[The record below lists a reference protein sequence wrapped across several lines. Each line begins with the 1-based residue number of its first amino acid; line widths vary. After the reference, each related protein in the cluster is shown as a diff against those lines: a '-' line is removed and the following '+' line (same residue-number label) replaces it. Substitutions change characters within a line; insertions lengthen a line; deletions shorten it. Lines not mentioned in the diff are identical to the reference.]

1 MKRYLLPLVLLVMP
15 FALAAQQ
22 DPMALYPDF
31 YNGIKNI
38 SAIVW
43 DDHANIATVNLDNE
57 TFELTAIN
65 DQMQQVWRSS
75 FAGYPLQ
82 TARFK
87 DKIIA
92 IAATEHSNFKGAG
105 NTYVA
110 YLVDA
115 TNGKQLAT
123 KEIYHGPDD
132 YMEIPAVFTGE
143 GSFVK
148 LCVRQTAFT
157 RKVHMAF
164 PGMFAMFSMGK
175 YEKEFNETRE
185 LDVVT
190 LNDKLDATTIK
201 LPVANGSMVNWC
213 ANKRGDLFIAWFNGP
228 TIEMYKYPDG
238 SSSPVKQINADIS
251 FVPSDKAMLSESF
264 LMHASAANPDVVY
277 YATTYSNQDND
288 AELGVGK
295 MNFSDGKK
303 AFVTEAFNRDH
314 VKTLE
319 KSFVTINKKADD
331 VNLGMRSALHIRN
344 LGEAGGTLIATVTSQ
359 HFQSSSIGS
368 GVWSV
373 ENSVLVNGFDEN
385 LGTRFQQILPAN
397 YGYPNRFLPIGYF
410 ATKDKFYCIGNE
422 KSGLATENGI
432 FGCLDLASGKWEKM
446 QVLSKKHLDNG
457 AYVNGNAVMWFAN
470 SFAVPYIALKGL
482 SQGNMDITLQQNG
495 Y

>member
-1 MKRYLLPLVLLVMP
+1 
-15 FALAAQQ
+15 
-22 DPMALYPDF
+22 MALYPDF

-43 DDHANIATVNLDNE
+43 DDHTSIATVNLDNE
-57 TFELTAIN
+57 NFELTAVN
-65 DQMQQVWRSS
+65 DQMQQLWRSS

-87 DKIIA
+87 DKIIT

-115 TNGKQLAT
+115 ANGKQLAT
-123 KEIYHGPDD
+123 KEIYHGPED
-132 YMEIPAVFTGE
+132 YMEIPAVFTG
-143 GSFVK
+143 GGGFVK
-148 LCVRQTAFT
+148 LCVRQTGFT
-157 RKVHMAF
+157 RKMHMAL

-175 YEKEFNETRE
+175 YEKEFNQTRE
-185 LDVVT
+185 LDEVT
-190 LNDKLDATTIK
+190 LNDKLEPTIIK

-213 ANKRGDLFIAWFNGP
+213 ANKRGDLFLAWFNGP

-251 FVPSDKAMLSESF
+251 FVPSEKAILSESF
-264 LMHASAANPDVVY
+264 LMRASAVNPDVVY
-277 YATTYSNQDND
+277 YATSYSAND
-288 AELGVGK
+288 TELGIGK
-295 MNFSDGKK
+295 VDFASGQK

-314 VKTLE
+314 VKGLE

-331 VNLGMRSALHIRN
+331 VNLGPRDGLHIRS
-344 LGEAGGTLIATVTSQ
+344 LDEAGGVLIATVTAR

-368 GVWSV
+368 GMWSV
-373 ENSVLVNGFDEN
+373 ENSVLVNGYDQN
-385 LGTRFQQILPAN
+385 LATRFQQILPVN
-397 YGYPNRFLPIGYF
+397 YSYPNRFLPIAYF

-432 FGCLDLASGKWEKM
+432 YGCLDLASGKWEKM
-446 QVLSKKHLDNG
+446 QLLSKKHIGNSE
-457 AYVNGNAVMWFAN
+457 YVNGNAVLWFGN
-470 SFAVPYIALKGL
+470 SFAVPYVALKGL
-482 SQGNMDITLQQNG
+482 SQGEMDITLQQNG